1 MGDNETKLSAR
12 KRNSEN
18 KKDLIVQKYILLREK
33 IIQSYIK
40 GSKILNTV
48 KIVTAI
54 LFFIFTIIVILLSN
68 RPDNNKG
75 SWLILWIFV
84 ILFDIAIFL
93 TTDYCKQ
100 LVKTKVIPYL
110 QNDEQIEFGKYSVF
124 GEDDDDDED
133 EEDEEENDE
142 EQEDDEEWKIF

>member
-1 MGDNETKLSAR
+1 MDDNETKLSAR

-40 GSKILNTV
+40 GNKILNTV

-68 RPDNNKG
+68 RPDSNKG

-93 TTDYCKQ
+93 ITDYCKQ

-124 GEDDDDDED
+124 GEDDDED
-133 EEDEEENDE
+133 EEDEENDE
-142 EQEDDEEWKIF
+142 EQDDDEE

>member
-1 MGDNETKLSAR
+1 MDDNETKLSAR
-12 KRNSEN
+12 KQNSEN

-40 GSKILNTV
+40 GNKILNTV

-68 RPDNNKG
+68 RPDSNKG

-124 GEDDDDDED
+124 GEDDDED
-133 EEDEEENDE
+133 EEDEENDE
-142 EQEDDEEWKIF
+142 EQDDDEE

>member
-1 MGDNETKLSAR
+1 MDDNETKLSAR

-40 GSKILNTV
+40 GNKILNTV

-68 RPDNNKG
+68 QPDSNKG

-124 GEDDDDDED
+124 GEDDDED
-133 EEDEEENDE
+133 EEDEENDE
-142 EQEDDEEWKIF
+142 EQDDDEE

>member
-1 MGDNETKLSAR
+1 MDDNETKLSAR

-40 GSKILNTV
+40 GNKILNTV

-68 RPDNNKG
+68 RPDSNKG

-93 TTDYCKQ
+93 ITDYCKQ

-124 GEDDDDDED
+124 GEDDDED
-133 EEDEEENDE
+133 EEDEENDE
-142 EQEDDEEWKIF
+142 EQDDDEEWKIF

>member
-1 MGDNETKLSAR
+1 MDDNETKLSAR
-12 KRNSEN
+12 KQNSEN

-40 GSKILNTV
+40 GNKILNTV

-68 RPDNNKG
+68 QPDSNKG

-124 GEDDDDDED
+124 GEDDDED
-133 EEDEEENDE
+133 EEDEENDE
-142 EQEDDEEWKIF
+142 EQDDDEE

>member
-1 MGDNETKLSAR
+1 MDDNETKLSAR
-12 KRNSEN
+12 KQNSEN

-40 GSKILNTV
+40 GNKILNTV

-68 RPDNNKG
+68 RPDSNKG

-124 GEDDDDDED
+124 GEDDDED
-133 EEDEEENDE
+133 EEDEENDE
-142 EQEDDEEWKIF
+142 EQDDD

>member
-1 MGDNETKLSAR
+1 MDDNETKLSAR
-12 KRNSEN
+12 KQNSEN

-40 GSKILNTV
+40 GNKILNTV

-68 RPDNNKG
+68 QPDSNKG

-124 GEDDDDDED
+124 GEDDDED
-133 EEDEEENDE
+133 EEDEENDE
-142 EQEDDEEWKIF
+142 EQDDDEEWKIF